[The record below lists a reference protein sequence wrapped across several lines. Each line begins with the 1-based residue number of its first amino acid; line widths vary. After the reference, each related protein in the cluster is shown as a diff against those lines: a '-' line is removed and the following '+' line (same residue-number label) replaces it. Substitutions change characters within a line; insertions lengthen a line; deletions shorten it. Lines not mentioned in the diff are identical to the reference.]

1 MARAPLALHGTS
13 MPWHL
18 RRRRVRSRGVVQWTL
33 LSPLGLAA
41 LSVAGVDSRP
51 SHSLLPRC
59 PRPRQSKAVAS
70 LPLTVLAVLAGTTM
84 MSWRVAAGAAN
95 YFFLTRPTANVAALG
110 RAVRVALAWRQ
121 RAAAL
126 AEVTHVS

>member
-95 YFFLTRPTANVAALG
+95 YFFSYAPDCECGSLG
-110 RAVRVALAWRQ
+110 
-121 RAAAL
+121 
-126 AEVTHVS
+126 